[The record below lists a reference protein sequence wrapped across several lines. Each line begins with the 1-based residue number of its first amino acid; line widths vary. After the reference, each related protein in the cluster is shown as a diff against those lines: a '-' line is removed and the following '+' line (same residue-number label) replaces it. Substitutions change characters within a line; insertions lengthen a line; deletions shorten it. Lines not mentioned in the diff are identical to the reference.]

1 MPETVPGLRAMICRG
16 RGPSHST
23 PKRSTAPASG
33 RRMARERQV
42 RLLSGSDR
50 AGRLQGGGASAENGP
65 ARSHGRA
72 QPRLTTSASSSFSL
86 RCRDR
91 SRPASSM
98 HAVAAGPQ
106 LDVQAVVLP
115 EELGRFRR
123 VDPA

>member
-33 RRMARERQV
+33 AEWPENGRYAC
-42 RLLSGSDR
+42 S
-50 AGRLQGGGASAENGP
+50 AGLIGPVGFRGGASAENGP

-91 SRPASSM
+91 SRPVSSM